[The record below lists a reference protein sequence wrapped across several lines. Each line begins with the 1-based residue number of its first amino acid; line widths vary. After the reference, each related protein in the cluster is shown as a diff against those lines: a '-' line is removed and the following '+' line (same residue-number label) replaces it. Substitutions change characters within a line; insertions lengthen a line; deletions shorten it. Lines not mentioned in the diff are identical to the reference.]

1 MVIFFARHEA
11 MTDLIGI
18 MGSLVDTKGKI
29 LIAGVNDTVAPLTD
43 EEQKLYEPIDFD
55 PVSTSRSAAHYSTI
69 TCFKPMGLS
78 DFYQLPLILT
88 VLLHVA

>member
-1 MVIFFARHEA
+1 

-55 PVSTSRSAAHYSTI
+55 PVSTSISAAHYI
-69 TCFKPMGLS
+69 E
-78 DFYQLPLILT
+78 DLT
-88 VLLHVA
+88 

>member
-1 MVIFFARHEA
+1 

-29 LIAGVNDTVAPLTD
+29 LIPGVNDTVAPLTD

-55 PVSTSRSAAHYSTI
+55 PVSTSISAAHYSNLIPVLNQWDYQTSI
-69 TCFKPMGLS
+69 SYLS
-78 DFYQLPLILT
+78 Y
-88 VLLHVA
+88 